1 METDLEMTVVEL
13 DSAATSVEVDE
24 DDAALGFD
32 VVGSNPDNR

>member
-13 DSAATSVEVDE
+13 DSAAISVDVDD

-32 VVGSNPDNR
+32 VVGSVED